1 MKKKLLPVI
10 IAESVVLVLLL
21 VAAAAVFLGGR
32 GRNQMPELPPDTQV
46 QLQSTQPTE
55 PPATQPTVPP
65 TTQPPEPE
73 PEIVRITMSF
83 TGDVTLGKN
92 HRMEHFSGTFNDYY
106 DQNGPDY
113 FLENVRPIFEAD
125 DLTIINLEG
134 SITDSQDR
142 QDHEFCH
149 KAPLEYVQILSG
161 SSVEV
166 ATMANNHRWDYGYE
180 GQQDTI
186 QVLTDNNI
194 AYCFDDNY
202 AVCEVKGFKIG
213 FVSVN
218 ASYGAYVDNY
228 VKKGHEKLRE
238 QGCDLVILCIHWGSG
253 KTYIPEA
260 SQLRLGP
267 WAIDLGYD
275 LVIGNH
281 PHVLQ
286 GIQKY
291 KGKFICYSLGNFCF
305 GSNNNPADKD
315 SGIFQ
320 QTFTFVDGV
329 LSPDAEAR
337 LIPCYLSSIQT
348 RNDFKPTL
356 AEGEEAQR
364 ILEKV
369 SAMSREYG
377 LELDEE
383 GRAVE
388 CEPVIK
394 PKPDTKPEDKPVVNP
409 EPEPEPE
416 PEPTEPTEPVEPE
429 PEPEPEQE
437 PTEPTDPV
445 EPEPTPETE

>member
-10 IAESVVLVLLL
+10 VAESVVLALLL
-21 VAAAAVFLGGR
+21 VAAVAVFMGER
-32 GRNQMPELPPDTQV
+32 DRNQMPDLPPSTQV

-55 PPATQPTVPP
+55 PAATQPTVPP

-73 PEIVRITMSF
+73 PEIVQITMSF

-92 HRMEHFSGTFNDYY
+92 HRMEHFSNTFNDYY
-106 DQNGPDY
+106 DENGPDY

-125 DLTIINLEG
+125 DLTVINLEG
-134 SITDSQDR
+134 SITDSTDR

-149 KAPLEYVQILSG
+149 KAPLEYVQILTG

-180 GQQDTI
+180 GQQDTV
-186 QVLTDNNI
+186 QVLTENNI
-194 AYCFDDNY
+194 AYCFDENY

-238 QGCDLVILCIHWGSG
+238 QGCDLVILCIHWGSD

-291 KGKFICYSLGNFCF
+291 KGKYICYSLGNFCF
-305 GSNNNPADKD
+305 GSNNNPSDKD

-329 LSPDAEAR
+329 LSPEAEAKF
-337 LIPCYLSSIQT
+337 IPCYLSSIQS

-356 AEGEEAQR
+356 AEGEEALR

-377 LELDEE
+377 LELDAE
-383 GRAVE
+383 GRPVE
-388 CEPVIK
+388 CEPVVK
-394 PKPDTKPEDKPVVNP
+394 PAPDPEPAEPTQP
-409 EPEPEPE
+409 EPEPEPTEPTE

-429 PEPEPEQE
+429 PDPTE
-437 PTEPTDPV
+437 PTEPTEQTPDPN
-445 EPEPTPETE
+445 PEL